1 MYDLYT
7 TLKTLCEERGISLAK
22 MCLDLGMP
30 KSTTTELKKG
40 RAKSLSSAK
49 ITKIAEYFD
58 VSIDFIL
65 GREINN
71 KNFSAELSQ
80 EEADLLKRWEEL
92 KKLIPNLS
100 PEKKKLIKKVFTIND
115 DEAKKVSKMV
125 DIIHEE
131 KNDNEEG

>member
-49 ITKIAEYFD
+49 MTKIAEYFD
-58 VSIDFIL
+58 VSIDSLL
-65 GREINN
+65 GREVNN
-71 KNFSAELSQ
+71 KDFSSELSP
-80 EEADLLKRWEEL
+80 EEADLLRRWEEL
-92 KKLIPNLS
+92 KNSIYNMSPKMQEILEKL
-100 PEKKKLIKKVFTIND
+100 PELKQDEVEDLADYVAFKFSQRKKQ
-115 DEAKKVSKMV
+115 
-125 DIIHEE
+125 
-131 KNDNEEG
+131 